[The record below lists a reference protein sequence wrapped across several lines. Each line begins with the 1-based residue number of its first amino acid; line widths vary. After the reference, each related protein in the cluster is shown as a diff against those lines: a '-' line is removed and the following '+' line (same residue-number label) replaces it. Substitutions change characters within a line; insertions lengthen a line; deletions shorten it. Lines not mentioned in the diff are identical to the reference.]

1 MLDKRNYRRMIRT
14 FCIYDVI
21 ALLPM
26 TIPLAN
32 ELHIA
37 TLAHINVLLGGQ
49 YWLEP
54 QLIDL
59 MFIQMLGILGVGWA
73 YWRWQHANN
82 IHLGR
87 FEGYLRL
94 AFSLT
99 LIQYSLTGAYP
110 LLLIFAVIDA
120 IATVLHLLPIKTDLS
135 SSPIKSTFD
144 KLDSYRI

>member
-1 MLDKRNYRRMIRT
+1 MLNKRNYRRIIRT
-14 FCIYDVI
+14 FCIYDVL

-26 TIPLAN
+26 AIPLAN
-32 ELHIA
+32 EQHIA
-37 TLAHINVLLGGQ
+37 TLASINVLLGGQ
-49 YWLEP
+49 HWPELH
-54 QLIDL
+54 LIDL

-73 YWRWQHANN
+73 YWRWKHANN

-110 LLLIFAVIDA
+110 LLLMFAVIDA
-120 IATVLHLLPIKTDLS
+120 IATVLHLLPIKADS
-135 SSPIKSTFD
+135 SSNPINNGFD